1 MKAKP
6 IIGEN
11 GNVLVTWKLGSVNDW
26 NKLLER
32 AQFYDDLIDTNHE
45 LKSELDI
52 CKKSIRGYIEQIDDL
67 DIAMDAQEKQIADL
81 QGKVVDEQRIWV
93 DKVEWLAASEKIQ
106 RYRRMYFDLENEN
119 FSLRKQSEERA
130 ARIDTLQARLNTYEK
145 AQEEQDKRVAETMR
159 KLEEN
164 LAKDRETKGEWPS
177 ESERMVTNWEGKY
190 D

>member
-93 DKVEWLAASEKIQ
+93 DKVEWLAASDKIQ

-119 FSLRKQSEERA
+119 FSLRKQNEERA
-130 ARIDTLQARLNTYEK
+130 ARIDALQSRLNTYEK
-145 AQEEQDKRVAETMR
+145 IDDERDKRIEETVR
-159 KLEEN
+159 RLEEN
-164 LAKDRETKGEWPS
+164 LDERESSQG
-177 ESERMVTNWEGKY
+177 ERMVTNWEGKY
-190 D
+190 DR